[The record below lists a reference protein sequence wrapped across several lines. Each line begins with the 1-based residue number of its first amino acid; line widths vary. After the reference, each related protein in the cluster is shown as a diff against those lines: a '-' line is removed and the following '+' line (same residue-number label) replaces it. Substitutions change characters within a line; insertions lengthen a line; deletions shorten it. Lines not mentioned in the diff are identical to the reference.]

1 MPQVYVFG
9 SAADPTA
16 SGNTTT
22 PTLPVASA
30 NALETEA
37 TYATEVLTA
46 PKAEAAVEAALAG
59 GRKMV
64 AVSTQLLAAVRSL
77 PSMSSE

>member
-1 MPQVYVFG
+1 MYVFG

-22 PTLPVASA
+22 TPTLPVVSA
-30 NALETEA
+30 DALETEA

-77 PSMSSE
+77 PSMSSK